1 MNSVDPLA
9 ALKDIHLPEAIS
21 VWPPALGWWL
31 VCALLLLTLALG
43 LYYGL
48 KSYRKQAYRR
58 AALKALVQLEQG
70 YMQPG
75 YSLLKDRSL
84 ESSLVHLLKRTAL
97 SAYPRSDV
105 ARLIGDEWL
114 CFMDDKAGM
123 NVFNTELGRRLQDN
137 RFAPQPEMLDTV
149 TANQLL
155 QITKEWIKKHQ

>member
-31 VCALLLLTLALG
+31 VCAALLLALVLG

-48 KSYRKQAYRR
+48 KSYRKNSYRR

-84 ESSLVHLLKRTAL
+84 ESSLVNLLKRTAL
-97 SAYPRSDV
+97 SAYPRSDI
-105 ARLIGDEWL
+105 ARLIDKEWL
-114 CFMDDKAGM
+114 CFMDNKAGM
-123 NVFNTELGRRLQDN
+123 NAFNTELGRRLLDN
-137 RFAPQPEMLDTV
+137 RFAPQPETLDAT
-149 TANQLL
+149 TASRLL

>member
-9 ALKDIHLPEAIS
+9 TLKDIHLPEAIS
-21 VWPPALGWWL
+21 IWPPALGWWL
-31 VCALLLLTLALG
+31 VCAALLLTLVLG

-70 YMQPG
+70 TMQPG

-97 SAYPRSDV
+97 TAYPRSDI
-105 ARLIGDEWL
+105 ARLIGKEWL
-114 CFMDDKAGM
+114 CFMDNKAGM
-123 NVFNTELGRRLQDN
+123 NAFNTELGQRLLDS
-137 RFAPQPEMLDTV
+137 RFAQQPETLDAA
-149 TANQLL
+149 TASWLL
-155 QITKEWIKKHQ
+155 QTTKEWIKKHQ

>member
-21 VWPPALGWWL
+21 VWPPALAWWL
-31 VCALLLLTLALG
+31 VCAALLLTLALG

-48 KSYRKQAYRR
+48 KNYRKQAYRR
-58 AALKALVQLEQG
+58 AALKALVQLEQDT
-70 YMQPG
+70 MQPG

-105 ARLIGDEWL
+105 ARLIGHEWL
-114 CFMDDKAGM
+114 IFMDNKASM
-123 NVFNTELGRRLQDN
+123 NAFNTELGRRLLDN
-137 RFAPQPEMLDTV
+137 RFAPQPQRLDAA
-149 TANQLL
+149 TASQLL
-155 QITKEWIKKHQ
+155 QITKQWIKKHS